1 MPPRGVLRQHRIGG
15 DMVEGAL
22 ASHCACRDGRLYP
35 LDGKALS
42 PHSIACVEIIPLFK
56 SPLNSINREI
66 KGIVLY

>member
-1 MPPRGVLRQHRIGG
+1 
-15 DMVEGAL
+15 MVEGAL
-22 ASHCACRDGRLYP
+22 ASHCACRDGRLCP

-42 PHSIACVEIIPLFK
+42 PHSIACVDIIPLFK